1 MLSIIANNIERLI
14 NRVISLDEET
24 SGKLS
29 GLNGRSVKIEF
40 INISLNVRLLIID
53 GGINLSEAADQEVD
67 VTIRGTPTQLLNY
80 LVAQGSN
87 DNRSG
92 ALEVIGD
99 VGLAQNLQNII
110 RNLEIDW
117 EEQLSHWVGDT
128 VAHKAGYFTGK
139 TTKAFIE
146 AKETLK
152 MDVRE
157 YLHYETE
164 SLPIK
169 NDVDDF
175 NQSVDKLRNDAQR
188 LKLRIDRLQAIH
200 MTK

>member
-139 TTKAFIE
+139 KTKAFG
-146 AKETLK
+146 
-152 MDVRE
+152 
-157 YLHYETE
+157 
-164 SLPIK
+164 
-169 NDVDDF
+169 
-175 NQSVDKLRNDAQR
+175 KLSGNKTC
-188 LKLRIDRLQAIH
+188 L
-200 MTK
+200 

>member
-1 MLSIIANNIERLI
+1 MKSVIADNIESLI
-14 NRVISLDEET
+14 NYLISLDDET

-29 GLNGRSVKIEF
+29 SLNGRSVKIEF
-40 INISLNVRLLIID
+40 INTSLNVRLLIID
-53 GGINLSEAADQEVD
+53 GGIYLSEATDHEVD
-67 VTIRGTPTQLLNY
+67 VTICGTPTQLLNY

-87 DNRSG
+87 DSRSG
-92 ALEVIGD
+92 AFEVIGD
-99 VGLAQNLQNII
+99 VGLAQNLQNIL

-139 TTKAFIE
+139 TTKAFVE

-152 MDVRE
+152 MDISE

-188 LKLRIDRLQAIH
+188 LKLRVDRLQAIH
-200 MTK
+200 LTK